1 MLESLHI
8 KNFALIDKLSLHFSQ
23 GLNILSGETGA
34 GKSILVGAINLI
46 VGGRGDSS
54 MIRTGSSETSVTAE
68 VRLSSSG
75 EAELTPWLQEHG
87 IEPEDH
93 TLIIKRIL
101 RTSGRG
107 NIYIQSEPVTVKD
120 LQHVS
125 RYLIDLHGQHEHQ
138 SILYESNQRRLLDA
152 YGSLTEQ
159 VASFAEQHALL
170 KQYKGQ
176 LADYFT
182 SEKNLLREKDMLE
195 YAVQEIDQAKLQ
207 PEEDGQL
214 QNELTILSKSE
225 QLTAM
230 LEEAAAMLQGSGT
243 EQGVLD
249 SLKTAQRSLS
259 RAAGIDARLKDGLMQ
274 VENSLF
280 ELEDAYD
287 KIRTYRDSIDFSPE
301 RIDQIHERLL
311 LIGSLKRKYGESG
324 TAEILSFRNQAYEK
338 LQNFE
343 NRTENR
349 EKLEIRCDKLED
361 DLRKQS
367 ALITGKR
374 EETAGKLGPA
384 IQNHLA
390 RLGMPKAEFSIE
402 ITPLNHYASIAD
414 APSSGVDSVKFM
426 ISPNTG
432 EPVKELKSIAS
443 GGELSR
449 IMLAIKTEFSDND
462 AIETLIF
469 DEIDT
474 GIGGSVAASVG
485 KHLRS
490 LSRSRQVLCI
500 THLASIAA
508 QADTH
513 FTVMKK
519 EENGRTL
526 TLVKALHE
534 DDRVGELARMLSGDS
549 SGDAAVAHARELLK
563 R

>member
-68 VRLSSSG
+68 VRLSASG

-138 SILYESNQRRLLDA
+138 SILYETNQRRLLDA

-159 VASFAEQHALL
+159 VAAFAEQHALL

-214 QNELTILSKSE
+214 QTELTILSKSE

-243 EQGVLD
+243 EQGVLN

-259 RAAGIDARLKDGLMQ
+259 RAAGIDVRLKDGLMQ
-274 VENSLF
+274 IENSLF

-311 LIGSLKRKYGESG
+311 LISSLKRKYGENG
-324 TAEILSFRNQAYEK
+324 VGEILNYRNQAYEK

-349 EKLEIRCDKLED
+349 EKLEIRCGKLED
-361 DLRKQS
+361 SLREQA

-384 IQNHLA
+384 IQAHLA

-402 ITPLNHYASIAD
+402 ITPLNQYASIAD

-513 FTVMKK
+513 FTVIKK

-526 TLVKALHE
+526 TLVKALQE